1 MQYLYR
7 FLIAISAIPVK
18 ILVKFRSISNITA
31 KINIKGFSQAE
42 SRDFN
47 KSLHPLS
54 IHYIFSPI
62 IDL

>member
-7 FLIAISAIPVK
+7 FFIAISAIPVK

-47 KSLHPLS
+47 KSLPPLC
-54 IHYIFSPI
+54 IHYNFNPI

>member
-1 MQYLYR
+1 MQSLYR
-7 FLIAISAIPVK
+7 FLIVISDIPVK

-42 SRDFN
+42 SRDLN
-47 KSLHPLS
+47 KSLLPLC
-54 IHYIFSPI
+54 IHYKFNPI